1 MRSEVKVVSSSLQPH
16 GLYSLWNS
24 SGQNTS
30 VGSCSLL
37 QGIFPTQ
44 GSHCRWILYQLSH
57 QKSPRIV
64 ECVAYPFSRESFWPR
79 NWSGVFCIAGGF
91 FTSWA
96 TWDVVNEM
104 NHNHIF
110 LQQRNSQR
118 SVIIYNLSIWNL
130 YMLWFPKVFN
140 QRTPLSHLLTAKW
153 NTSVFLWQC
162 CKKWSRAS
170 IQRLFTAYLIY
181 AKVKILGTQDAQKLQ
196 LYRQIFIPN
205 II

>member
-1 MRSEVKVVSSSLQPH
+1 MWNIYFQSENYIKRLFRKVLFSSQSLTLYFPSSLPSYYVH
-16 GLYSLWNS
+16 PENFYFTYSILQFDHFHLIIRFAS
-24 SGQNTS
+24 FSFEI
-30 VGSCSLL
+30 VSL
-37 QGIFPTQ
+37 
-44 GSHCRWILYQLSH
+44 
-57 QKSPRIV
+57 
-64 ECVAYPFSRESFWPR
+64 
-79 NWSGVFCIAGGF
+79 
-91 FTSWA
+91 FTH
-96 TWDVVNEM
+96 
-104 NHNHIF
+104 HNHIF